1 MIYSPL
7 AYEAQKAV
15 LEERLRRAS
24 RMHAVHAPRHTLHSR
39 TRRTR
44 RAVAAIVFA
53 LVAWTLMASPSALA
67 TSVVPDHIDFSLSP
81 NPPAVGQTVRVKAVA
96 KDASGVALTA
106 FSGAASWSDK
116 SGALAPAAP
125 ADFVNGVST
134 TTAHINTPPRGSPA
148 RAAAST

>member
-1 MIYSPL
+1 MHPALTYQ
-7 AYEAQKAV
+7 AQKAV
-15 LEERLRRAS
+15 IEERVQRAP
-24 RMHAVHAPRHTLHSR
+24 RMHPLPMPRRTRGSR
-39 TRRTR
+39 TRR
-44 RAVAAIVFA
+44 AAATIVFA
-53 LVAWTLMASPSALA
+53 LVAWTLLASPSALA

-134 TTAHINTPPRGSPA
+134 
-148 RAAAST
+148 